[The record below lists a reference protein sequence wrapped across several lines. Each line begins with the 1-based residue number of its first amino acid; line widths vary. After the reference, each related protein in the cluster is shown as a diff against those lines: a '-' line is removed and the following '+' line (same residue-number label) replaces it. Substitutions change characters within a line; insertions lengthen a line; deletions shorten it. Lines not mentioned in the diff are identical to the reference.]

1 MVSDAMTFHFFD
13 HLLLLSL
20 SPQCSSQTGFVHEFT
35 HLDGHKFKVEVTG
48 VTECDH
54 VMRVSGKGMPRRG
67 NRGFGDLYITFDVDF
82 PPSLEDWQREGIR
95 KILGGGR
102 TDEL

>member
-1 MVSDAMTFHFFD
+1 M
-13 HLLLLSL
+13 
-20 SPQCSSQTGFVHEFT
+20 
-35 HLDGHKFKVEVTG
+35 DGHKFKVEVAG